1 MAGEFWR
8 WLTRWRSPGSSGSSS
23 QSSSQSSSLAP
34 PASVPAALRSGS
46 PDPTAVR
53 NADPDPPS
61 VPPLPE
67 SDFELLTTQLRRIG
81 HLDARPSQADPQLR
95 AALQRLWQAGGT
107 HDAQRLGVA
116 LATAIPDDCELQLA
130 VADLLWRGRDG
141 AAALPLLSR
150 VLAHPAI
157 VAVVAPDPSRVRPGP
172 PTVTSA
178 TLQAWL
184 LQALLLRS
192 EIRHAQGDALGSR
205 ADLADILIH
214 EWPAASPGPA
224 AVALARFRQAQ
235 PPRSP
240 GSSSLSSV
248 GLGGAASALGAAPTL
263 LGTAAVSRY
272 RLLRELGVGASGVVY
287 VAHDAELGCELAL
300 KRFHDTLHAP
310 APPTPDSA
318 DALAAPERLNPLAV
332 ALAEAQLSC
341 AVRHPGVLTLYDQ
354 DLDGRY
360 LTMELCEAGSL
371 RARLQGRG
379 LPLAVTLWR
388 LRELCAALAAVHA
401 VAIEHGDIK
410 PENLLFR
417 SPARSLQLC
426 PADPEYGD
434 LVISDFGIAQ
444 SLAASAAPA
453 LWRLRGTR
461 AYLSPE
467 RLHGRG
473 ISASHPGASDMYS
486 VGIVLFEL
494 LCGCVPQGP
503 LGEPPP
509 DAEIEAALAA
519 GSPTPAAPL
528 QAALR
533 DLLRSF
539 LAPDSQARP
548 TAAEAAATLAE
559 LCAQVLDAPG
569 V

>member
-8 WLTRWRSPGSSGSSS
+8 WLTRWRSSGSSA
-23 QSSSQSSSLAP
+23 SSTQPSP
-34 PASVPAALRSGS
+34 PTPPSSVPAAVRSGAPDPATVRAED
-46 PDPTAVR
+46 PDPT
-53 NADPDPPS
+53 S

-81 HLDARPSQADPQLR
+81 HLDARPSQADPLLR
-95 AALQRLWQAGGT
+95 AALQRLWQSGST
-107 HDAQRLGVA
+107 HDALRLGMA

-150 VLAHPAI
+150 VLTHPGI
-157 VAVVAPDPSRVRPGP
+157 VALATPDPSRARPGSP
-172 PTVTSA
+172 PVASA
-178 TLQAWL
+178 TLQSWL

-192 EIRHAQGDALGSR
+192 EIRQAQGDAAGSR

-214 EWPAASPGPA
+214 EWPASSPGPA

-240 GSSSLSSV
+240 ASSSLFSV
-248 GLGGAASALGAAPTL
+248 GWGAAPGALAAAPTL

-310 APPTPDSA
+310 ASPSTDDAAAA
-318 DALAAPERLNPLAV
+318 DPGRLNPLAV

-453 LWRLRGTR
+453 HSRLRGTR

-467 RLHGRG
+467 RLHGHG
-473 ISASHPGASDMYS
+473 ISASHPGASDIYS

-494 LCGCVPQGP
+494 LCGRVPQGP

-509 DAEIEAALAA
+509 DAEIESALAA
-519 GSPTPAAPL
+519 GSPNLTAP
-528 QAALR
+528 QQSALR

-539 LAPDSQARP
+539 LASDSQARP
-548 TAAEAAATLAE
+548 TAAEAAATLDA